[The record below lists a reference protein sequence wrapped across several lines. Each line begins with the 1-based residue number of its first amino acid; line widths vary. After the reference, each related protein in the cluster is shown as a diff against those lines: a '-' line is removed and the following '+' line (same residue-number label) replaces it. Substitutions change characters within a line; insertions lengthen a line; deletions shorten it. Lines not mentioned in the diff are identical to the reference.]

1 MGSRRTTRE
10 RELDREIAELA
21 VVVEQVSTDSARIS
35 GMRQLGQLRAE
46 RARIR
51 DVRLAQASRD
61 PLKRI
66 SKLRTIAEREGSW
79 VAASS
84 YQRTEADLRARLA
97 EAEAARVSEELTE
110 LSPAD
115 LLSIVGAAVETIP
128 REYVVQIAE
137 LVADRLSPVQLAHM
151 PDPAVA

>member
-10 RELDREIAELA
+10 RELDGEIAELA
-21 VVVEQVSTDSARIS
+21 GVVEQVSTDSARIT
-35 GMRQLGQLRAE
+35 GMRHLGQLRAE

-51 DVRLAQASRD
+51 DVRLAQSTRD
-61 PLKRI
+61 PLQRI
-66 SKLRTIAEREGSW
+66 AKLRTIAEREGSW

-84 YQRTEADLRARLA
+84 YQRIEADLRARLA
-97 EAEAARVSEELTE
+97 EAEASRASEELTD

-115 LLSIVGAAVETIP
+115 LLSIVAAAVETIP
-128 REYVVQIAE
+128 REYVVQIAG
-137 LVADRLSPVQLAHM
+137 LVAGRLGPAGAYT